1 MSAKREHPDGARR
14 GGAQAPPGK
23 GRTKHAG
30 PEEALCESERP
41 VGLRS
46 AGEFQRLKE
55 FSESIAETMGE
66 AVLLIDPDGKI
77 TFANPRVQVLLGYA
91 PEELTGRHW
100 ATIVPAD
107 QYPILEDAD
116 ARRASGEP
124 VGPYDLELV
133 HHEDHRVFVNVS
145 ATPRQDPVTGRF
157 AGMRAVMTD
166 ITERRQVE
174 KLLRIQRDLAI
185 ALSSTTNLR
194 AALELVLTAA
204 MQNEGIDCGG
214 IYLVDEATCGLDLAV
229 HRGFSARFLET
240 ESHYPADAPNARFVA
255 EGTPTYWPSPP
266 HEYSNDV
273 LKREGIRAVA
283 SIPIRSGDRIL
294 AALNVASHV
303 RDDFPMPTRHALEAI
318 GAQIGGV
325 IVRARAV
332 EAVRK
337 SEERFRAIANY
348 TYDWE
353 SWVGPDGRPLWI
365 NPTVERMTGY
375 TVEEC
380 LAMPDYPLP
389 LIHDEDREAVAVA
402 FRQAV
407 AGVRINDLV
416 LRVRRKDGTVLWA
429 SVLAQGIYDDRGV
442 VLGHRSSIRDISDR
456 KRMEDARETAVE
468 LLRLSNAGGDL
479 PKLAQDLTAWF
490 QRITGCEAV
499 GIRLREGDEFP
510 YYETRGFPPEFV
522 LAENRLCAVDA
533 AGEVVRDNVGNPVL
547 ACMCGNILRGRFD
560 PTKPFFTPHG
570 SFWTNS
576 TTELLAST
584 TEADRQA
591 RTRNR
596 CNGEGYESVA
606 LLPLRTQGETIGLL
620 QLNDKRSGRF
630 TLERIQFLE
639 ELADYVGIA
648 LAHRRATET
657 VCTSE
662 RKLSNA
668 MKIARLGYWEFDV
681 ARNLF
686 TFDDHFYAI
695 FGTSAERVGGYT
707 MSPDRY
713 VELFLHPED
722 AGMVAREIQ
731 IALTT
736 TDPHF
741 SGHVE
746 HRIKYANGETGYIA
760 VRYFVVKDEQGHTI
774 KTCGANQDITERKL
788 AEEALRQ
795 EHERL
800 ALAQCAGQVGVFDW
814 DPRSDR
820 RIWTPQLDA
829 LYGMEP
835 GSVEHTSE
843 DWARRVHPDDLAE
856 AQAAVQQCF
865 RERRPELENDYRIVR
880 PDGEVRWLA
889 NRARV
894 TYDAAGKPVRIVGA
908 CADITE
914 RKRTESEIRSLAR
927 FPDENPNP
935 ILRIADSGIV
945 LYANKAAEPLLQSLD
960 GAVGSPAPAPWRDWV
975 TQAVAD
981 QATRALDA
989 EHDGRVYAFHVTPI
1003 REGGYVNLYGRD
1015 VTERKRAEEALRERE
1030 EQFRQVVENISEV
1043 LWLTD
1048 WRERKLL
1055 YVSPS
1060 YETVYGR
1067 SRQSLFEDRRSWIK
1081 AIHPEDRARVDRV
1094 FAEKGERGEYTE
1106 EEYRIVRPDGD
1117 VRWVRG
1123 RSFAIRD
1130 ASGQVYRWVGVA
1142 EDITVRKLAEE
1153 SLQASKARFRRVVE
1167 HISDALIV
1175 DDGAGRVVFA
1185 NDRFLALFGFD
1196 RKDLAALVLEDYV
1209 APEHRKELRER
1220 HDRRI
1225 RGEPVP
1231 THFEYEG
1238 IRRDGGRLWL
1248 EVDVAP
1254 LVDAAGRTTGTQSTI
1269 RDITERKRAEAALRE
1284 TQQRLEAILEVTKT
1298 GVDVID
1304 HEFNLHYVNPSWQ
1317 KVYGDPTGRK
1327 CYEYFMERD
1336 RPCPTCGIPK
1346 ALETRQIQVTE
1357 ETLPRENNRV
1367 IEVHTIPFQDAS
1379 GQWLVSELNV
1389 DITER
1394 KRVEEALRASEERFR
1409 ATFEQAAVGIAHV
1422 TPEGRF
1428 LRVNQGYADIVGY
1441 TPEELRQRTFQDVTH
1456 PEDLAAD
1463 VAAARQLFAG
1473 KIGTYSLEKRYVR
1486 KNGAVV
1492 WGSLT
1497 ASAARDAQGRC
1508 EYLIG
1513 VVQDITARKEA
1524 EAARVQAEQR
1534 FTQVLENVSAVAV
1547 ILSSDECI
1555 TYCNPYVLEL
1565 TGWSDAEVRGR
1576 NWFDVFIPADEHDR
1590 VRAVF
1595 AAAVYEDRLAPHF
1608 ENDILTRDGRQR
1620 LISWSNT
1627 ALYDAVGRV
1636 IGLASLGYDITDR
1649 RRAAEAVGIER
1660 AKLRSILEAMDDA
1673 VCIIDQQHQ
1682 IVYANPAFVQQFGLV
1697 EGRPCYEYFHGRS
1710 DACAWC
1716 RNAEVFAG
1724 KSLRWEL
1731 SYERNGRA
1739 YDVFETALRNEG
1751 GTPSKLDFYHDVT
1764 ARREAEAAL
1773 ASRTRELETVMEST
1787 PDAIARLDHE
1797 LRHVFVNRRWVEL
1810 TGLSPEAAQGRTPG
1824 ELRAYGES
1832 CVRLEETLRQVLA
1845 KRRMSEV
1852 EFAART
1858 ALGER
1863 RLQVRVVPEPAGRE
1877 GTETSTVLTITRDVT
1892 EERRLQEELN
1902 QAQKMEVVGQLA
1914 TGIAHDINNVLT
1926 AISGYAALA
1935 RAELPPGHQTG
1946 QSLDQVEEAVLQA
1959 AGVVRGLL
1967 TFSHKMPIN
1976 RQTVE
1981 LRNVLVGAAQFVKRL
1996 LPAAIEVVLEGADG
2010 TPLWV
2015 SADGTQLQQVILNLA
2030 VNARDAMPDGGTL
2043 RFALRADEAG
2053 DGSAERPGRSQ
2064 RFVRLVVSDTGQGI
2078 PAEVLPHL
2086 FEPFFTTKPL
2096 GQGTGLGLAT
2106 IKSVVEQ
2113 HGGDVQVHSIPGC
2126 DAQFTISLPCAEPPS
2141 AVEPERTEATRARAR
2156 GELILVA
2163 DDNVQVLDV
2172 ISAGLRQIGYDV
2184 LPVTDAPAIHTEC
2197 ARYGNRVKLAILDV
2211 DLPGGSGVDALRAIR
2226 QGRCGPRCRR

>member
-1 MSAKREHPDGARR
+1 MSTKREHPDGARR
-14 GGAQAPPGK
+14 GGVQAPPGK

-30 PEEALCESERP
+30 PEEALHESERP
-41 VGLRS
+41 PGLRS

-55 FSESIAETMGE
+55 LGESIVETMGE

-116 ARRASGEP
+116 ARRARGEP
-124 VGPYDLELV
+124 VRPYELELL
-133 HHEDHRVFVNVS
+133 HRAGHRVFVNVS
-145 ATPRQDPVTGRF
+145 ATPRRDPGTGRF
-157 AGMRAVMTD
+157 AGTLAVMTD
-166 ITERRQVE
+166 ITERRQAE
-174 KLLRIQRDLAI
+174 KLLRIQSDLAI
-185 ALSSTTNLR
+185 ALGSTASLSE
-194 AALELVLTAA
+194 ALEQVLTAA

-214 IYLVDEATCGLDLAV
+214 IYLVDEATGALHLTV

-255 EGTPTYWPSPP
+255 EGTPTYWSSPP

-283 SIPIRSGDRIL
+283 SIPIRSEGRVL

-318 GAQIGGV
+318 GAQIGSV

-332 EAVRK
+332 EALGESERRHATLAAVIPVGIIRTDAGGNCVYANERWCELVGM
-337 SEERFRAIANY
+337 SVAQVQGGPWSVAVPPEERARISNAWACALREDRLLSLEHHFRR
-348 TYDWE
+348 
-353 SWVGPDGRPLWI
+353 PDGTSTWVLGQALA
-365 NPTVERMTGY
+365 ERDADGNITGY
-375 TVEEC
+375 V
-380 LAMPDYPLP
+380 
-389 LIHDEDREAVAVA
+389 
-402 FRQAV
+402 
-407 AGVRINDLV
+407 
-416 LRVRRKDGTVLWA
+416 GT
-429 SVLAQGIYDDRGV
+429 
-442 VLGHRSSIRDISDR
+442 
-456 KRMEDARETAVE
+456 
-468 LLRLSNAGGDL
+468 
-479 PKLAQDLTAWF
+479 
-490 QRITGCEAV
+490 
-499 GIRLREGDEFP
+499 
-510 YYETRGFPPEFV
+510 
-522 LAENRLCAVDA
+522 
-533 AGEVVRDNVGNPVL
+533 
-547 ACMCGNILRGRFD
+547 
-560 PTKPFFTPHG
+560 
-570 SFWTNS
+570 
-576 TTELLAST
+576 
-584 TEADRQA
+584 
-591 RTRNR
+591 
-596 CNGEGYESVA
+596 
-606 LLPLRTQGETIGLL
+606 
-620 QLNDKRSGRF
+620 
-630 TLERIQFLE
+630 
-639 ELADYVGIA
+639 
-648 LAHRRATET
+648 AT
-657 VCTSE
+657 
-662 RKLSNA
+662 
-668 MKIARLGYWEFDV
+668 
-681 ARNLF
+681 
-686 TFDDHFYAI
+686 
-695 FGTSAERVGGYT
+695 
-707 MSPDRY
+707 
-713 VELFLHPED
+713 
-722 AGMVAREIQ
+722 
-731 IALTT
+731 
-736 TDPHF
+736 
-741 SGHVE
+741 
-746 HRIKYANGETGYIA
+746 
-760 VRYFVVKDEQGHTI
+760 
-774 KTCGANQDITERKL
+774 DITKRKL

-814 DPRSDR
+814 DPLSDR

-894 TYDAAGKPVRIVGA
+894 TYDAAGKPVRVVGT

-914 RKRTESEIRSLAR
+914 RKR
-927 FPDENPNP
+927 
-935 ILRIADSGIV
+935 
-945 LYANKAAEPLLQSLD
+945 
-960 GAVGSPAPAPWRDWV
+960 
-975 TQAVAD
+975 
-981 QATRALDA
+981 
-989 EHDGRVYAFHVTPI
+989 
-1003 REGGYVNLYGRD
+1003 
-1015 VTERKRAEEALRERE
+1015 AEEVLRENE
-1030 EQFRQVVENISEV
+1030 E
-1043 LWLTD
+1043 
-1048 WRERKLL
+1048 
-1055 YVSPS
+1055 
-1060 YETVYGR
+1060 
-1067 SRQSLFEDRRSWIK
+1067 
-1081 AIHPEDRARVDRV
+1081 
-1094 FAEKGERGEYTE
+1094 
-1106 EEYRIVRPDGD
+1106 
-1117 VRWVRG
+1117 
-1123 RSFAIRD
+1123 
-1130 ASGQVYRWVGVA
+1130 
-1142 EDITVRKLAEE
+1142 
-1153 SLQASKARFRRVVE
+1153 RFRRVVE

-1175 DDGAGRVVFA
+1175 DDVAGRVVFA

-1209 APEHRKELRER
+1209 APEHRKALRER
-1220 HDRRI
+1220 HDRRL

-1254 LVDAAGRTTGTQSTI
+1254 LVDAVGRITGTQSAI

-1298 GVDVID
+1298 GIDVID
-1304 HEFNLHYVNPSWQ
+1304 HEFNLHYVNPGWQ

-1327 CYEYFMERD
+1327 CYEYFMGRD

-1367 IEVHTIPFQDAS
+1367 VEVHTIPFQDAS
-1379 GQWLVSELNV
+1379 GQWLASELNV

-1394 KRVEEALRASEERFR
+1394 KRVEQTLRESEERFR

-1428 LRVNQGYADIVGY
+1428 LRVNQRFADILGY
-1441 TPEELRQRTFQDVTH
+1441 TPEELRQHTVHDVTH

-1463 VAAARQLFAG
+1463 VAAAQQLLAG
-1473 KIGTYSLEKRYVR
+1473 KNGTYSLEKRYVR
-1486 KNGAVV
+1486 KNGALV

-1497 ASAARDAQGRC
+1497 ASLARNAHGEPD
-1508 EYLIG
+1508 YLIG
-1513 VVQDITARKEA
+1513 VVEDITARKEA

-1555 TYCNPYVLEL
+1555 TYCNPYLLEL

-1576 NWFDVFIPADEHDR
+1576 NWFEVFIPADQRER

-1595 AAAVYEDRLAPHF
+1595 AAGVYEDRLAPHF
-1608 ENDILTRDGRQR
+1608 ENDILTRDGRRR

-1627 ALYDAVGRV
+1627 ALHDAAGRV

-1649 RRAAEAVGIER
+1649 RRAAEAVRIER
-1660 AKLRSILEAMDDA
+1660 AKLRGILEAMDDA

-1682 IVYANPAFVQQFGLV
+1682 IVYTNPAFVQQFGLV

-1710 DACAWC
+1710 DACPWC
-1716 RNAEVFAG
+1716 RNAQVFTG
-1724 KSLRWEL
+1724 RSLHGEW
-1731 SYERNGRA
+1731 SSERDGRA
-1739 YDVFETALRNEG
+1739 YEVSETTLPNED
-1751 GTPSKLDFYHDVT
+1751 GTLSKLGILRDVT

-1773 ASRTRELETVMEST
+1773 ASRTRELETVMENT
-1787 PDAIARLDHE
+1787 PNAIARLNHE
-1797 LRHVFVNRRWVEL
+1797 LRYMFVNRRWVEL
-1810 TGLSPEAAQGRTPG
+1810 NGLSPEAAQGRTPA
-1824 ELRAYGES
+1824 ELHVYGES
-1832 CVRLEETLRQVLA
+1832 CVLLEETLRQVLA
-1845 KRRMSEV
+1845 KRQMREV
-1852 EFAART
+1852 EFVART
-1858 ALGER
+1858 AAGER
-1863 RLQVRVVPEPAGRE
+1863 RLQVHAVREAAGRE
-1877 GTETSTVLTITRDVT
+1877 GAETSTVLTITRDVT
-1892 EERRLQEELN
+1892 EERRLQEDLN
-1902 QAQKMEVVGQLA
+1902 QAQKMEVVGRLA

-1981 LRNVLVGAAQFVKRL
+1981 LRNVLVGAARFVKHL

-2010 TPLWV
+2010 PPLWV
-2015 SADGTQLQQVILNLA
+2015 SADGVQLQQVILNLA

-2043 RFALRADEAG
+2043 RFTLRADEAG
-2053 DGSAERPGRSQ
+2053 DGAAERPGGSQ
-2064 RFVRLVVSDTGQGI
+2064 RFVRLVVSDTGSGI
-2078 PAEVLPHL
+2078 PPEVLPHI
-2086 FEPFFTTKPL
+2086 FEPFFTTKPS

-2106 IKSVVEQ
+2106 VKSVVEQ
-2113 HGGDVQVHSIPGC
+2113 HGGDVQADSIPGC
-2126 DAQFTISLPCAEPPS
+2126 GAQFTISLPCAEPPS
-2141 AVEPERTEATRARAR
+2141 AAEPERTEATRARAR

-2226 QGRCGPRCRR
+2226 QVWPVLPAVIITGAVDGDLQSSEDGRTRLLEKPFRLDDLLGVVTELLEQPTDAEVVS